1 MTDEEI
7 AARKSIAKKL
17 NEEIE
22 AAGVKAADE
31 GGDPVIKMMEVLCAL
46 GTLAVKAAD
55 EGGDPVIKMM
65 EVLCRHIIDVEAR
78 LNCL

>member
-31 GGDPVIKMMEVLCAL
+31 GGDPVIKMMEVLC
-46 GTLAVKAAD
+46 
-55 EGGDPVIKMM
+55 
-65 EVLCRHIIDVEAR
+65 RHIIDVEAR
-78 LNCL
+78 LNCLEQTNRLAGIHE